1 MATLA
6 GAKGNDNAELGRKRS
21 GLTLNLLSGLT
32 LNLLSGLTLNLLDG
46 GVRPRIQLPKAESVS
61 G

>member
-6 GAKGNDNAELGRKRS
+6 GAKGNDKAELCRNRS
-21 GLTLNLLSGLT
+21 DFS
-32 LNLLSGLTLNLLDG
+32 LNLLDG
-46 GVRPRIQLPKAESVS
+46 GGGPGTQLPKAESVS

>member
-32 LNLLSGLTLNLLDG
+32 LNLLDG

>member
-6 GAKGNDNAELGRKRS
+6 GAKGDEKAELCRNRS
-21 GLTLNLLSGLT
+21 DLSWNLV
-32 LNLLSGLTLNLLDG
+32 DG
-46 GVRPRIQLPKAESVS
+46 GGRPGAQLPKAESVS